1 MILSNIQWPVLQ
13 LMHAYTM
20 VYTTIASIARPTMQG
35 HKYQAPGSRIRC
47 TIFFN
52 MLLQRYHTSGLMI
65 AVNLSQD
72 VLAAKYIQGES
83 VSFGALPCFG

>member
-13 LMHAYTM
+13 LMHAYAM
-20 VYTTIASIARPTMQG
+20 VYTTIASIERPMQG

-52 MLLQRYHTSGLMI
+52 MLLQRDHTSGLMI

-72 VLAAKYIQGES
+72 VLAAKYIPGES